1 MRVAEVIRNILDV
14 LDTLDQYEQE
24 EQAAFSAS
32 PYDKEAAI
40 RTQQIQDLLDK
51 TPSSLANS
59 PNEQYADINAVIA
72 SGTDVNKSKH
82 PADIRTNATSMYP
95 SKQWNGE

>member
-14 LDTLDQYEQE
+14 LDALDQHDQEQ
-24 EQAAFSAS
+24 QAANPAS
-32 PYDKEAAI
+32 PHDEEAAI
-40 RTQQIQDLLDK
+40 RTKQIQDLLDK
-51 TPSSLANS
+51 SPGPLANS
-59 PNEQYADINAVIA
+59 PNEQYADINAVIT